1 MRVVKIGGRAQGDA
15 RLGAALAAAAAQA
28 GAQAGAPAATRASG
42 GGPAALCIVHG
53 GGDEVS
59 ALQRKLGLEPMFSGG
74 RRVTSEADL
83 EIVRM
88 VLSGTINKRLVA
100 MLLSHGVRAAGISG
114 EDAMLFRAR
123 ATDPATMGR
132 VGGTVTVDPAI
143 VLQLLAGGFV
153 PVVSPLARDAE
164 DGSAP
169 GSGLNVNGDD
179 AAAALAAALGAD
191 ELVFLAD
198 VPGVLENGRV
208 ISALDLERAESLVAA
223 GVAAGGMAAKLEA
236 AATALHGG
244 VARVRIAGLDGMASP
259 DAGTRVVLSLSPV

>member
-1 MRVVKIGGRAQGDA
+1 MMRVVKIGGRAQGDA
-15 RLGAALAAAAAQA
+15 RLAAALAAAAAK
-28 GAQAGAPAATRASG
+28 TV
-42 GGPAALCIVHG
+42 ALCIVHG

-59 ALQRKLGLEPMFSGG
+59 ALQRKLGLEPVFTGG

-100 MLLSHGVRAAGISG
+100 MLLSHGVRAVGISG
-114 EDAMLFRAR
+114 EDGMLFRAR
-123 ATDPATMGR
+123 AADPATMGR

-143 VLQLLAGGFV
+143 VLHLLAGGFV
-153 PVVSPLARDAE
+153 PVVSPLARDAG
-164 DGSAP
+164 DTGAA

-179 AAAALAAALGAD
+179 AAAGLAAALGAD
-191 ELVFLAD
+191 ELVLVAD
-198 VPGVLENGRV
+198 VPGVLENGQV
-208 ISALDLERAESLVAA
+208 ISALDLERAESLVAT

-259 DAGTRVVLSLSPV
+259 DVGTRVVLSLSPV